1 MTPNLLTHLLP
12 WAGVEGTQHP
22 YPLCLRV
29 NTSCIAV
36 NTSLLHTQA
45 GIELTLKRM
54 KGSGVEKCK
63 RSRKK
68 KQPNKASWAIPPW
81 LLLAGEKTSGYS
93 PCNTSHQEGSHSEKN
108 LCKLSLQVSCSFPQ
122 ITSLII
128 YATDLRTQQFCVKK
142 FDLPLWFQYPTNTF
156 LKFLLVLSEIQQ

>member
-1 MTPNLLTHLLP
+1 M
-12 WAGVEGTQHP
+12 
-22 YPLCLRV
+22 
-29 NTSCIAV
+29 
-36 NTSLLHTQA
+36 
-45 GIELTLKRM
+45 
-54 KGSGVEKCK
+54 
-63 RSRKK
+63 
-68 KQPNKASWAIPPW
+68 
-81 LLLAGEKTSGYS
+81 SGYS

-156 LKFLLVLSEIQQ
+156 LKFLLVISEIQQ